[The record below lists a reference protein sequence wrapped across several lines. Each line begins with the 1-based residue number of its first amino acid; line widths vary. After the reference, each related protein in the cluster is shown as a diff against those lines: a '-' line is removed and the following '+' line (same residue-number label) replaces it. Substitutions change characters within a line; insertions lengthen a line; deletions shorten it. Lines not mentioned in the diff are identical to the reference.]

1 VSYPTTDYRR
11 DIDGLRAVAVLLVV
25 LYHFELGVSGGF
37 VGVDVFFVISG
48 YLITGIIHR
57 QSGAAGFSFLD
68 FYERR
73 ARRIL
78 PALMVVMAACTVA
91 AMAILLPSDLDRFGA
106 SLGATLFFVSN
117 FYFWSQGSYF
127 GPASDLAPLLHTW
140 SLSVEEQFY
149 FAMPPIYLLLRR
161 FTPNRVPHAFALV
174 TLLSL
179 AGASYFVLYRAH
191 EVFYWTPF
199 RVWEI
204 ALGGWLAVTRLPD
217 VASAAVRN
225 TVAVLGI
232 GMILA
237 AGLLFD
243 STTRF
248 PGYSALVPCMGAAL
262 VIWAG
267 VRGNAVSKALLANSP
282 MVFVGLI
289 SYSLYLWHW
298 PLIAFARHHYLGEPV
313 PAPVRVLLV
322 TIALL
327 LAVLSWRY
335 VETPFRS
342 SDSISRRGMMAWGA
356 GSGLVAVGL
365 VAAMMLTQGLPSRY
379 PDQVVALDKERARVG
394 HRDECL
400 NPRGVISIEKACHVG
415 AEGPA
420 TVLVWGDSYAHA
432 MMPAL
437 DVALRQLGL
446 SGAFVGRS
454 GCPPLPGASVSLRGR
469 ANWKCVAFNKDVL
482 AALSR
487 VDGIDTVVVA
497 AAWNQY
503 VDPKTGYAMS
513 LENGAYGDPLAV
525 SAAGLQQALVGSRVV
540 VIEQVPAYPWGV
552 PYRMAVAA
560 MKGDSMPISPYS
572 VHREASRKP
581 RAVFSALARDNGLS
595 VVSPESWFCVE
606 TRCNYADEQGRPYY
620 FDHGHLNQ
628 RGAAFIAPWL
638 ARDLRVA
645 LDIGLGA
652 ASAAANPSPVDSHRH

>member
-1 VSYPTTDYRR
+1 MSYPSTDYRR

-57 QSGAAGFSFLD
+57 QAGASGFSFLD

-78 PALMVVMAACTVA
+78 PALIVVLTACKVT
-91 AMAILLPSDLDRFGA
+91 AMAMLLPSDLERFGA

-149 FAMPPIYLLLRR
+149 LAMPPLYLLLQR
-161 FTPNRVPHAFALV
+161 FAPNRVPHAFALV

-225 TVAVLGI
+225 VAAALGI
-232 GMILA
+232 GVILV
-237 AGLLFD
+237 AGVLFD

-248 PGYSALVPCMGAAL
+248 PGYSALLPCMGATL

-267 VRGNAVSKALLANSP
+267 VRGNAVSKALLANRP
-282 MVFVGLI
+282 MVVVGLI

-298 PLIAFARHHYLGEPV
+298 PLIAFARHHYLGGSV
-313 PAPVRVLLV
+313 PLSVRIMLATVAVLLS
-322 TIALL
+322 
-327 LAVLSWRY
+327 VLSWRY

-342 SDSISRRGMMAWGA
+342 RDSVSRYGMIAWGI
-356 GSGLVAVGL
+356 GSGVVVSCLAAALV
-365 VAAMMLTQGLPSRY
+365 LTQGVPSRY
-379 PDQVVALDKERARVG
+379 SDQVVALDRERARVS

-400 NPRGVISIEKACHVG
+400 NRRGEISVETACHVG

-437 DVALRQLGL
+437 DVAFRELGL

-454 GCPPLPGASVSLRGR
+454 GCPPLLGVSVSLRGR
-469 ANWKCVAFNKDVL
+469 ANWKCVAFNKDVM
-482 AALSR
+482 AALSS
-487 VDGIDTVVVA
+487 VDRIDTVVVA

-503 VDPKTGYAMS
+503 VDPKTGYILS
-513 LENGAYGDPLAV
+513 LESGAKGDPLEV
-525 SAAGLQQALVGSRVV
+525 SAASLKQALAGTRVV
-540 VIEQVPAYPWGV
+540 VIEQVPVYPWGV
-552 PYRMAVAA
+552 PYRMAIAA
-560 MKGDSMPISPYS
+560 MKGDAMPISPYS

-581 RAVFSALARDNGLS
+581 RAVFSALAGDDGFG

-606 TRCNYADEQGRPYY
+606 TRCNYADEHGRPYY
-620 FDHGHLNQ
+620 FDHGHLNR

-638 ARDLRVA
+638 TRDLRVA
-645 LDIGLGA
+645 LDIGPEA
-652 ASAAANPSPVDSHRH
+652 ASTEANPSRAANHRD